1 MLVDRRRPAQDPE
14 ALVSQYWDALVHGQD
29 SRALPEHASTIHQ
42 LYERARTPHPAPDFA
57 AELEAHLM
65 HAAALTNS
73 SSPPLRLQDA
83 RQMDPFRPASSV
95 PRGPR
100 TRHDI
105 DGNAVR
111 MVAAAVLLLA
121 IIGSAVAGSLIPRL
135 QHAMTQPPQLPSL
148 EAIQETATPTP
159 TSPQMTVI
167 AHEIWEAS
175 ENKGAPL
182 HDPFG
187 IGIDRQGNVW
197 VANERSNDFAIYS
210 ADGKFIETWG
220 TPGAANGQFASPED
234 VAFAPDGTFYVSD
247 AGNHRVQQFAP
258 DRSFV
263 RSWSDAGNKS
273 GPLATAETAEHLG
286 HPIMIKV
293 APDGTIY
300 VSDDERNVIERYSR
314 DGEWLNSL
322 GSGILAGPGGVAF
335 AADGS
340 VWVAD
345 YGHELLQVF
354 RPDGTLLR
362 TAGIP
367 GTSAHRLNVPN
378 ALAFDD
384 AGRLYV
390 PTSTIVEVFD
400 PSLRLLGHSRRSEGG
415 YSSQVEIELGPN
427 GRIYTTD
434 YMLGLLSAFDLD
446 TDVPP
451 AAADAPALLVED
463 ASSGTP
469 VAAQGAKMASS
480 PLLNIEIPAGD
491 LLGQCACSTDR

>member
-1 MLVDRRRPAQDPE
+1 M
-14 ALVSQYWDALVHGQD
+14 
-29 SRALPEHASTIHQ
+29 
-42 LYERARTPHPAPDFA
+42 
-57 AELEAHLM
+57 
-65 HAAALTNS
+65 
-73 SSPPLRLQDA
+73 
-83 RQMDPFRPASSV
+83 
-95 PRGPR
+95 
-100 TRHDI
+100 
-105 DGNAVR
+105 
-111 MVAAAVLLLA
+111 
-121 IIGSAVAGSLIPRL
+121 
-135 QHAMTQPPQLPSL
+135 
-148 EAIQETATPTP
+148 
-159 TSPQMTVI
+159 
-167 AHEIWEAS
+167 
-175 ENKGAPL
+175 
-182 HDPFG
+182 
-187 IGIDRQGNVW
+187 
-197 VANERSNDFAIYS
+197 ANERSNDFAIYS